1 MPDFEKL
8 AFPSGNHLVVEA
20 AVRDCA
26 IESVVVYADRA
37 QVKRKV
43 PVALATGRNEVVVY
57 GLSDCVDQN
66 SIR

>member
-8 AFPSGNHLVVEA
+8 AFPSGSHLVVEA

-43 PVALATGRNEVVVY
+43 PLR
-57 GLSDCVDQN
+57 
-66 SIR
+66 

>member
-1 MPDFEKL
+1 M
-8 AFPSGNHLVVEA
+8 
-20 AVRDCA
+20 VRDCA

-57 GLSDCVDQN
+57 GLSDWVDQN